1 MWPVKAPS
9 LIAWVESSS
18 AASPVC
24 LIFAGFSNNDGLAV
38 VVLVAAVFPIRKH
51 ANCLDNESNPDPDND
66 NPPHRPYLILGECTV
81 VFQCLRAATL
91 GGFRRGCRGVR
102 GGLLGVG

>member
-18 AASPVC
+18 AASPGC

-66 NPPHRPYLILGECTV
+66 NPPHRPYLI
-81 VFQCLRAATL
+81 
-91 GGFRRGCRGVR
+91 
-102 GGLLGVG
+102 

>member
-51 ANCLDNESNPDPDND
+51 ANS
-66 NPPHRPYLILGECTV
+66 G
-81 VFQCLRAATL
+81 
-91 GGFRRGCRGVR
+91 
-102 GGLLGVG
+102 